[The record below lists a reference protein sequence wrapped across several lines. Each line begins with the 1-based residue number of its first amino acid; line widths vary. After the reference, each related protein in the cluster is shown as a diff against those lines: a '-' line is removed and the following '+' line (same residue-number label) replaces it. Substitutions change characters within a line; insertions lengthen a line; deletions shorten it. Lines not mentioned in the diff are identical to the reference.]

1 MHFEINSAVEARIAL
16 TSFNI
21 AWNPIVEIVFRSD
34 TIRIIRNLNTEV
46 AVVPNQGIFRN
57 GEWNDYRITW
67 ARNVVLVFEGNDE
80 FPFIAYTMEDFIP
93 VNFYGLR
100 SQ

>member
-1 MHFEINSAVEARIAL
+1 MHFEINSSVEARIAL

-21 AWNPIVEIVFRSD
+21 AWNPIIEIVFSSD
-34 TIRIIRNLNTEV
+34 TIRIIRNQNTEV
-46 AVVPNQGIFRN
+46 VVVPNQGIFRS
-57 GEWNDYRITW
+57 GQWNDYRITW

-80 FPFIAYTMEDFIP
+80 FPFIAYTMEDFMN